1 MIFKVGGRFFMEKR
15 RNTIHGYDEKDNTE
29 NNENLLKLKN
39 LKESCQS
46 NVLKDFMD
54 DYLISGFKNEFI
66 DVDMIIK
73 EIDNHSK
80 NQDLIK
86 IIYIVHLI
94 FEQMNVNSNEF
105 PIDELCDYKYE
116 SVNGELFIKFLTR
129 ESENQFSKMYEI
141 VLFNNHKDKKIGEK
155 IIKSFENKGSIMVM
169 NILNLLNMQIIGKK
183 QQKENKEEKFD
194 TVGALYSSDA
204 FMDSYDWTKRDW
216 G

>member
-1 MIFKVGGRFFMEKR
+1 MEKR
-15 RNTIHGYDEKDNTE
+15 RNTIYGYDEKDNTE

-39 LKESCQS
+39 LKESCQI
-46 NVLKDFMD
+46 NVLKDFID

-141 VLFNNHKDKKIGEK
+141 VLFNNHKDEKIGEK

-169 NILNLLNMQIIGKK
+169 NILSLLNMQIIGKK

>member
-29 NNENLLKLKN
+29 NNENLLKLN
-39 LKESCQS
+39 
-46 NVLKDFMD
+46 
-54 DYLISGFKNEFI
+54 YLISGFKNEFI

-169 NILNLLNMQIIGKK
+169 NILSLLNMQIIGKK

>member
-1 MIFKVGGRFFMEKR
+1 MEKR

-54 DYLISGFKNEFI
+54 YYLISGFKNEFI

-169 NILNLLNMQIIGKK
+169 NILSLLNMQIIGKK

>member
-15 RNTIHGYDEKDNTE
+15 RNTIYGYDEKDNTE

-46 NVLKDFMD
+46 NILKDFID

-155 IIKSFENKGSIMVM
+155 IIKSFENKSSIMVM
-169 NILNLLNMQIIGKK
+169 NILSLLNMQIIGKK

>member
-15 RNTIHGYDEKDNTE
+15 RNSIYGYDEKDNTE

-46 NVLKDFMD
+46 NVLKDFVD

-141 VLFNNHKDKKIGEK
+141 VLFNNHKDEKIGEK

-169 NILNLLNMQIIGKK
+169 NILSLLNMQIIGKK

-204 FMDSYDWTKRDW
+204 FMDSYDWTKCDW

>member
-1 MIFKVGGRFFMEKR
+1 MEKR
-15 RNTIHGYDEKDNTE
+15 RNTIYGYDEKDNTE

-46 NVLKDFMD
+46 NVLKDFID

-73 EIDNHSK
+73 EIGNHSK

-116 SVNGELFIKFLTR
+116 SVNGELFIKFLTH

-141 VLFNNHKDKKIGEK
+141 VLFNNHKDEKIGEK

-169 NILNLLNMQIIGKK
+169 NILSLLNMQIIGKK

>member
-1 MIFKVGGRFFMEKR
+1 MEKR
-15 RNTIHGYDEKDNTE
+15 RNTIYGYDEKDNTE

-46 NVLKDFMD
+46 NVLKDFID

-73 EIDNHSK
+73 EIGNHSK

-116 SVNGELFIKFLTR
+116 SVNGELFIKFLTH

-141 VLFNNHKDKKIGEK
+141 VLFNNHKDEKIGEK

-169 NILNLLNMQIIGKK
+169 NILSLLNMQIIGKK

-194 TVGALYSSDA
+194 TVGALYSSDT

>member
-15 RNTIHGYDEKDNTE
+15 RNTIYGYDEKDNTE

-46 NVLKDFMD
+46 NVLKDFID

-116 SVNGELFIKFLTR
+116 SVNDELFIKFLTR

-141 VLFNNHKDKKIGEK
+141 VLFNNHKDEKIGEK

-169 NILNLLNMQIIGKK
+169 NILSLLNMQIIGKK

>member
-1 MIFKVGGRFFMEKR
+1 MEKR
-15 RNTIHGYDEKDNTE
+15 RNTIYGYDEKDNTE

-46 NVLKDFMD
+46 NVLKDFID

-141 VLFNNHKDKKIGEK
+141 VLFNNHKDEKIGEK

-169 NILNLLNMQIIGKK
+169 NILSLLNMQIIGKK

>member
-15 RNTIHGYDEKDNTE
+15 RNTIYGYDEKDNTE

-46 NVLKDFMD
+46 NVLKDFID

-141 VLFNNHKDKKIGEK
+141 VLFNNHKDEKIGEK

-169 NILNLLNMQIIGKK
+169 NILSLLNMQIIGKK
-183 QQKENKEEKFD
+183 QQKENKDEKFD

>member
-15 RNTIHGYDEKDNTE
+15 RNTIYGYDEKDNTE

-46 NVLKDFMD
+46 NILKDFID

-141 VLFNNHKDKKIGEK
+141 VLFNNHKDEKIGEK

-169 NILNLLNMQIIGKK
+169 NILSLLNMQIIGKK

>member
-1 MIFKVGGRFFMEKR
+1 MEKR
-15 RNTIHGYDEKDNTE
+15 RNTIYGYDEKDNTE

-46 NVLKDFMD
+46 NVLKDFID

-141 VLFNNHKDKKIGEK
+141 VLFNNHKDEKIGEK

-169 NILNLLNMQIIGKK
+169 NILSLLNMQIIGKK

-216 G
+216 S

>member
-1 MIFKVGGRFFMEKR
+1 MEKR

-155 IIKSFENKGSIMVM
+155 IIKSFENKGSLMVM
-169 NILNLLNMQIIGKK
+169 NILSLLNMQIIGKK

>member
-15 RNTIHGYDEKDNTE
+15 RNTIYGYDEKDNTE

-46 NVLKDFMD
+46 NILKDFID

-169 NILNLLNMQIIGKK
+169 NILSLLNMQIIGKK

>member
-1 MIFKVGGRFFMEKR
+1 MEKR
-15 RNTIHGYDEKDNTE
+15 RNSIYGYDEKDNTE

-46 NVLKDFMD
+46 NVLKDFVD

-66 DVDMIIK
+66 DVGMIIK

-141 VLFNNHKDKKIGEK
+141 VLFNNHKDEKIGEK

-169 NILNLLNMQIIGKK
+169 NILSLLNMQIIGKK

>member
-1 MIFKVGGRFFMEKR
+1 MEKR
-15 RNTIHGYDEKDNTE
+15 RNTIYGYDEKDNTE

-46 NVLKDFMD
+46 NVLKDFID

-116 SVNGELFIKFLTR
+116 SVNDELFIKFLTR

-141 VLFNNHKDKKIGEK
+141 VLFNNHKDEKIGEK

-169 NILNLLNMQIIGKK
+169 NILSLLNMQIIGKK